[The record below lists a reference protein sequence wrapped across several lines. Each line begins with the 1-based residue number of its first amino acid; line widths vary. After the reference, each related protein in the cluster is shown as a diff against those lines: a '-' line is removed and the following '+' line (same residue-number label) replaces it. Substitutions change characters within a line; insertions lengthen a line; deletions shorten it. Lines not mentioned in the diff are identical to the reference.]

1 MVTSMDVQEPQ
12 VRLAPFPHA
21 VVDGVFSRDMVR
33 LAASSWPTE
42 EWSGWGALYDS
53 ALERKRTC
61 EAWQVM
67 PREVSALLSR
77 MLLLPVPS
85 WLGLGPAVPDTSL
98 YGAGMHHMSP
108 GGQLGVHLD
117 HDTSPRLNLARRCN
131 AILCLSEWQ
140 PGDGGEL
147 ELYRGTWEQ
156 PEGEPCLVE
165 PVQGRLVVFR
175 ACTVPTWH
183 GVRTITGKRS
193 RKSLAVYWYAEPTG
207 QECNRW
213 RALFAPRP
221 GHQETEEERLA
232 RVSR

>member
-1 MVTSMDVQEPQ
+1 MNAGARWNGNASTIRNVIEEHVVPALGDDVDDYDVE
-12 VRLAPFPHA
+12 AIAHA
-21 VVDGVFSRDMVR
+21 V
-33 LAASSWPTE
+33 
-42 EWSGWGALYDS
+42 
-53 ALERKRTC
+53 
-61 EAWQVM
+61 
-67 PREVSALLSR
+67 
-77 MLLLPVPS
+77 
-85 WLGLGPAVPDTSL
+85 
-98 YGAGMHHMSP
+98 
-108 GGQLGVHLD
+108 
-117 HDTSPRLNLARRCN
+117 
-131 AILCLSEWQ
+131 SEWQ

-147 ELYRGTWEQ
+147 ELYQGTWEQ

-207 QECNRW
+207 QERNRW

-232 RVSR
+232 RVSRACRLRR